1 MQELMVQNFQMVM
14 EGPKLKKYI
23 ERCVENNIKIIG
35 LMIYE
40 HAKISFKKVMD
51 IYNEHKL
58 KKGGK
63 NQMIDMKDF
72 NRGKNVDISSQFK
85 DLVIKATA
93 AAVPKK

>member
-1 MQELMVQNFQMVM
+1 
-14 EGPKLKKYI
+14 
-23 ERCVENNIKIIG
+23 
-35 LMIYE
+35 
-40 HAKISFKKVMD
+40 MD